1 MYFLAAL
8 YCQRESIVDGK
19 TALPKK
25 IIIALLVAMVPQQLM
40 LFLTRNRENP
50 WSFTFISFAAFCLCF
65 LVMKITGRPENLS
78 ARATGFSLAFAK
90 GWYILT
96 AGLIFAV
103 LNFLSIDFTHSPSF
117 QKTAAFFI
125 ETIFVALFEEM
136 LFRGIIQNY
145 ITEDYEKRQKN
156 IWGGL
161 CLAAGIFASVH
172 FLNLAGRP
180 YFILG
185 TFTQVVYT
193 FCLGLLT
200 GTVYWASKNLW
211 TAVIL
216 HFTFNIMGGYIK
228 LFYADIPVN
237 KGDINLLS
245 AAIQLAIMLPSIPIA
260 YRIYK
265 KAGKKN
271 RKEE

>member
-1 MYFLAAL
+1 M
-8 YCQRESIVDGK
+8 DGK
-19 TALPKK
+19 TALLKK
-25 IIIALLVAMVPQQLM
+25 ITIALLVTMVPQQLM
-40 LFLTRNRENP
+40 LFLTRNRENL
-50 WSFTFISFAAFCLCF
+50 WSFTFISFAVFCLCF
-65 LVMKITGRPENLS
+65 LVIKITGRPENLS
-78 ARATGFSLAFAK
+78 AKATGFSLAFAK

-103 LNFLSIDFTHSPSF
+103 LNFLSIDFSHSPSF

-161 CLAAGIFASVH
+161 CLAAGMFASVH

-185 TFTQVVYT
+185 TFTQVMYT
-193 FCLGLLT
+193 FCLGLLI
-200 GTVYWASKNLW
+200 GTVYWTSKNIRVCFL
-211 TAVIL
+211 L
-216 HFTFNIMGGYIK
+216 HYLFNILGNYSS
-228 LFYADIPVN
+228 LFADGTLSPTVAE
-237 KGDINLLS
+237 DINILS
-245 AAIQLAIMLPSIPIA
+245 AAIQLAIMLPCIPIA
-260 YRIYK
+260 YGIYK
-265 KAGKKN
+265 RTGKKN
-271 RKEE
+271 QKEE

>member
-1 MYFLAAL
+1 M
-8 YCQRESIVDGK
+8 DGK
-19 TALPKK
+19 TALLKK
-25 IIIALLVAMVPQQLM
+25 IITALLFTMVPQQLM
-40 LFLTRNRENP
+40 LFLTRDLDNP

-65 LVMKITGRPENLS
+65 LVIKITGRPENLS
-78 ARATGFSLAFAK
+78 AKATGFSLAFAK

-185 TFTQVVYT
+185 TFTQVMYT
-193 FCLGLLT
+193 FCLGLLI
-200 GTVYWASKNLW
+200 GTVYWTSKNIRVCFL
-211 TAVIL
+211 L
-216 HFTFNIMGGYIK
+216 HYLFNILGNYSS
-228 LFYADIPVN
+228 LFADGTPSPTVAE
-237 KGDINLLS
+237 DINILS
-245 AAIQLAIMLPSIPIA
+245 AAIQLVIMLPSIPIA

-265 KAGKKN
+265 KVGKKN
-271 RKEE
+271 EKEE

>member
-1 MYFLAAL
+1 M
-8 YCQRESIVDGK
+8 DGK

-25 IIIALLVAMVPQQLM
+25 IIIALLLTMVPQQLM

-65 LVMKITGRPENLS
+65 LVIKITGRPENLP
-78 ARATGFSLAFAK
+78 AKAAGFSLAFAK
-90 GWYILT
+90 GWYIPA
-96 AGLIFAV
+96 AGLVFAV
-103 LNFLSIDFTHSPSF
+103 LNFLSTDFTHSPSF

-193 FCLGLLT
+193 FCLGLLI
-200 GTVYWASKNLW
+200 GTVYWASKNIRACFL
-211 TAVIL
+211 L
-216 HFTFNIMGGYIK
+216 HYLFNVLGNYSS
-228 LFYADIPVN
+228 LFGDVN
-237 KGDINLLS
+237 PSHAGAEDINILS
-245 AAIQLAIMLPSIPIA
+245 AAIQLVIMLPSIPIA